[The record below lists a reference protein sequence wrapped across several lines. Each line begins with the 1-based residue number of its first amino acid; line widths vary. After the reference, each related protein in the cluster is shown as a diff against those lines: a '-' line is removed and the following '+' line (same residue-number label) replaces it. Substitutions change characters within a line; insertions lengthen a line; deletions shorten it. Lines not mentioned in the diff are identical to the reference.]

1 MSDYDDEPV
10 QEKIKAPRKK
20 RELTDEQRKIM
31 LANLE
36 KGRKKRHENMRSK
49 KPTQEKPQEKPQ
61 VKDDEDIPYD
71 KTLSEPVKSTD
82 NNNVIAVKEPEK
94 PKKIKKKPRQIIYE
108 KEESDTDNDEPVI
121 VRRVKKQPQRQFS
134 KPQYTETPP
143 QPPRLMR
150 SNQDIEELKKQQ
162 EIKKKKQEYE
172 NFVRKT
178 LNNFFI

>member
-10 QEKIKAPRKK
+10 QEKIKTTRKK
-20 RELTDEQRKIM
+20 RELSEEQRKIM

-49 KPTQEKPQEKPQ
+49 KPTQEKPQ
-61 VKDDEDIPYD
+61 VKDDDDIPYD

-82 NNNVIAVKEPEK
+82 NNNVIESVKEPEK

-121 VRRVKKQPQRQFS
+121 VRRVKKQPQPQRNFS
-134 KPQYTETPP
+134 KPQYTEAPP
-143 QPPRLMR
+143 PPRLMR

-162 EIKKKKQEYE
+162 ELKKKKQDYE
-172 NFVRKT
+172 NYVRKT
-178 LNNFFI
+178 LNNFFV